1 MNIVIDNNDFIIEN
15 VFFLEKT
22 NNIII
27 DGFFSKIIVSD
38 EYFTMNGLF
47 LNLSLTIHDNI
58 AINHYNKQII
68 NFDSHTQNNLLL
80 ITKISEIENAIIH
93 YYKKLHD
100 SKKKTNLA
108 LTTQL
113 YNGYFKIFKEN
124 GILYKKSKSNKKYI
138 LKISGVWEN
147 KEEIGV
153 SYKFIEV

>member
-1 MNIVIDNNDFIIEN
+1 MNIVLDNNDFMIEN

-22 NNIII
+22 NNVII
-27 DGFFSKIIVSD
+27 DGFFSKVIVSD

-47 LNLSLTIHDNI
+47 LNLPLIINENI
-58 AINHYNKQII
+58 AINQYNKQII

-93 YYKKLHD
+93 YYKRLHD
-100 SKKKTNLA
+100 IKKKTNLA

-113 YNGYFKIFKEN
+113 YNGYFKIFREN
-124 GILYKKSKSNKKYI
+124 SMMHRKSNKKYI
-138 LKISGVWEN
+138 LKVSGVWET

-153 SYKFIEV
+153 SYKFIES